1 MELNTVDKPSEAPI
15 SARTND
21 SALEEIAFATGE
33 TELGAVLIARSSV
46 GVCSIIMGSDG
57 DELSN
62 DLAERFPES
71 KLVRDNAKLADDLH
85 QVQRFIE
92 TPALGLDVAFD
103 VRGTP
108 FQRRVW
114 TVLLGVPAGSTI
126 TYAALASRIGERDA
140 VRAVARA
147 CAENAIAL
155 GIPCHRVIRSD
166 GTLSGYRWGVERK
179 RALLAR
185 EGASSIATSSKSSRP
200 PRWNA
205 FATKLNAEGCAPR
218 LEPDGW
224 SR

>member
-1 MELNTVDKPSEAPI
+1 MELNAIEKPSEAPI

-21 SALEEIAFATGE
+21 SAVEEIAFATGK

-46 GVCSIIMGSDG
+46 GVCSIIRGSDG

-62 DLAERFPES
+62 DFAERFPES
-71 KLVRDNAKLADDLH
+71 KLVRDNAKLADNLH

-103 VRGTP
+103 VVGTP
-108 FQRRVW
+108 LQRRVW
-114 TVLLGVPAGSTI
+114 IVLLGVPAGSII
-126 TYAALASRIGERDA
+126 TYAALASRIGERDS

-155 GIPCHRVIRSD
+155 GIPCHRVIRGD

-185 EGASSIATSSKSSRP
+185 EDA
-200 PRWNA
+200 
-205 FATKLNAEGCAPR
+205 
-218 LEPDGW
+218 
-224 SR
+224 